1 MTDLLPARTDVG
13 TVALHV
19 EDLAGMSAYYRQAL
33 GLVTVSEGDRTVVLG
48 RGGTA
53 VVELRHTPGLPRP
66 GRQQAGLFHTAV
78 LFPTRSD
85 LAAAVLTAARH
96 PGSQYVGSADHLVSQ
111 AFYFTDPEGNGIE
124 LYWDRDRRA
133 WRWENGQVAMDSRYL
148 DPQAFLAEHL
158 TEDAVAGLTSAP
170 AQVGHV
176 HLQVGELDAARDFYV
191 ATLGFEPTAS
201 LPGALFVSA
210 GGYHHHLAMNTWN
223 SRGAGPRA
231 STLGLG
237 EVTITVPDREDLDA
251 VADRLRTRGVIV
263 ADDGATLRTED
274 PWRNA
279 VALTVGAG

>member
-111 AFYFTDPEGNGIE
+111 AFYFPDPEGNGIE
-124 LYWDRDRRA
+124 L
-133 WRWENGQVAMDSRYL
+133 
-148 DPQAFLAEHL
+148 
-158 TEDAVAGLTSAP
+158 
-170 AQVGHV
+170 
-176 HLQVGELDAARDFYV
+176 
-191 ATLGFEPTAS
+191 
-201 LPGALFVSA
+201 
-210 GGYHHHLAMNTWN
+210 
-223 SRGAGPRA
+223 
-231 STLGLG
+231 
-237 EVTITVPDREDLDA
+237 
-251 VADRLRTRGVIV
+251 
-263 ADDGATLRTED
+263 
-274 PWRNA
+274 
-279 VALTVGAG
+279 